1 MTKPWTIQLAF
12 AVYQG
17 ATVTVEAETLE
28 DAIPAAIRHADDN
41 ERWKDTGHAA
51 DPFCVAACEG
61 ADADPGNSETPLPV
75 PDRFSEHGEPPIITV
90 TDPARP
96 DGAIEVT
103 RGRVLLRFKGD
114 SGTVTAEVADPPH
127 PPVNKP
133 HVTVSLDARGNLTPR
148 FTTAGLSCASSTGR
162 PPAPPSAP
170 ATAGAGS
177 TPPGGRAGFLPD
189 GGGPGRGSVPG
200 FPRPATG
207 NRRPRHDTPRRP

>member
-51 DPFCVAACEG
+51 GPFCVAACEG
-61 ADADPGNSETPLPV
+61 AEGDPWNSETPLPI
-75 PDRFSEHGEPPIITV
+75 PDRFSERGEPPIVTV

-103 RGRVLLRFKGD
+103 RGRVLLRFKHHT
-114 SGTVTAEVADPPH
+114 GTVTAEVADPPH
-127 PPVNKP
+127 PPASELGTVAPVGPRKPERTP
-133 HVTVSLDARGNLTPR
+133 HVTVSLDALGKPHVEVRH
-148 FTTAGLSCASSTGR
+148 
-162 PPAPPSAP
+162 
-170 ATAGAGS
+170 
-177 TPPGGRAGFLPD
+177 GRAVVRILD
-189 GGGPGRGSVPG
+189 R
-200 FPRPATG
+200 
-207 NRRPRHDTPRRP
+207 